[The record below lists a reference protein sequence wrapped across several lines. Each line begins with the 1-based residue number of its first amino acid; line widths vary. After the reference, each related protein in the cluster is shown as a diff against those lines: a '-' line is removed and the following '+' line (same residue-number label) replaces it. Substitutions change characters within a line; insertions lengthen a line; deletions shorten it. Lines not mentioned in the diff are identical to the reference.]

1 MKTFLKLAGLLTVAI
16 GLGALMGAGVNGIF
30 TSVTASSGY
39 QVAGAAGT
47 SGQCLTSNGTYFA
60 VAANCSAPVFTGTSG
75 YQLLPS
81 GLILEWGTASPPTP
95 DAPYSQSLP
104 FTFPNACLIVVATD
118 NGARVSGVGGSSGNP
133 SPAGAACQSTSA
145 IYVNSENTNNGGGG
159 AEPLGWIAIGY

>member
-1 MKTFLKLAGLLTVAI
+1 MKTFLKLTGAFLLAVCI
-16 GLGALMGAGVNGIF
+16 GSALGAGVTGIF
-30 TSVTASSGY
+30 TQVTSANGY

-60 VAANCSAPVFTGTSG
+60 VAANCSAPTFTGTSG
-75 YQLLPS
+75 YQKLSS
-81 GLILEWGTASPPTP
+81 GLILEWGTANPPTP
-95 DAPYSQSLP
+95 DAPYSQTLP

-133 SPAGAACQSTSA
+133 TPSGAACQSTSA
-145 IYVNSENTNNGGGG
+145 IYVNSESTNNGGSG